1 MIREYYI
8 SQLQKLG
15 KYFPVIGIIGPRQVG
30 KTTLAKQFINYIE
43 KETLLLDL
51 EKPSDYEKL
60 NNPELYLKQH
70 EDKCIIIDEVQIRPE
85 LFAILRSLIDEN
97 RVPLRFIILGSA
109 SPDIIR
115 NTSESLAGRIAYIE
129 LMPFNLKELSGIAEI
144 RKQHFFGGF
153 PESILAKNSEAS
165 VLWIDNFLKTYVERD
180 LPLLGMSANPI
191 LVRRLWEMLSWQNA
205 NVLNYSSI
213 GKSLGITHNTVRN
226 YIDFLEGAFLINR
239 VQAFFV
245 NVKKRIVKSPKIYI
259 ADTGLLHRLLRINSY
274 DELFGNPA
282 LGASWETFVYNQI
295 SSLKNNDIDIFYYR
309 THAGTEIDL
318 ILVKALIPVASI
330 EIKFSASPK
339 VTKSLVT
346 GINDLQTKK
355 NFIIV
360 PNSEDYLIRE
370 NIRVCNI
377 TDFIMKYLPDF

>member
-15 KYFPVIGIIGPRQVG
+15 KYFPVIGIMGPRQVG

-70 EDKCIIIDEVQIRPE
+70 EDKCIIIDEIQIKPE

-129 LMPFNLKELSGIAEI
+129 LMPFNLKELSEVVNIS
-144 RKQHFFGGF
+144 KQHFFGGF
-153 PESILAKNSEAS
+153 PESILVTDSEVS
-165 VLWIDNFLKTYVERD
+165 ILWLENFLKTYVERD
-180 LPLLGMSANPI
+180 LPLLGMSANPM

-213 GKSLGITHNTVRN
+213 GKSLGITHKTVRN

-239 VQAFFV
+239 VQAFSV
-245 NVKKRIVKSPKIYI
+245 NVKKRIVKSPKVYI
-259 ADTGLLHRLLRINSY
+259 ADTGLLHRLLRINSSN
-274 DELFGNPA
+274 L
-282 LGASWETFVYNQI
+282 L
-295 SSLKNNDIDIFYYR
+295 
-309 THAGTEIDL
+309 
-318 ILVKALIPVASI
+318 ALICLVEHVLHSFFPLASR
-330 EIKFSASPK
+330 
-339 VTKSLVT
+339 T
-346 GINDLQTKK
+346 DLAYILCLGG
-355 NFIIV
+355 F
-360 PNSEDYLIRE
+360 
-370 NIRVCNI
+370 
-377 TDFIMKYLPDF
+377 F

>member
-30 KTTLAKQFINYIE
+30 KTTLAKQFISYIE

-245 NVKKRIVKSPKIYI
+245 NVKKRIVKSPKVYI

-274 DELFGNPA
+274 DELFGNPV

-346 GINDLQTKK
+346 GINDLQTEK

-377 TDFIMKYLPDF
+377 TDFIIKYLPDF

>member
-30 KTTLAKQFINYIE
+30 KTTLAKQFISYIE

-153 PESILAKNSEAS
+153 PDSILAKNSEAS

-245 NVKKRIVKSPKIYI
+245 NVKKRIVKSPKVYI

-274 DELFGNPA
+274 DELFGNPV

-295 SSLKNNDIDIFYYR
+295 SGLKNNDIDIFYYR

-346 GINDLQTKK
+346 GINDLQTEK

-377 TDFIMKYLPDF
+377 TDFIIKYLPDF